1 MKHSIILW
9 LCLVIAIAGTAQKKQ
24 ALFVGAGVGL
34 DHGGI
39 GVKTEYQP
47 FKYLGI
53 FLGLGYD
60 FVGPSGNLGFIYNI
74 LPDKNFTPV
83 LIAMGGING
92 TIITKYSYDGTA
104 TAWENRG
111 QYAGGTV
118 GGGFDIKFGR
128 RKNQKVNFMI
138 LVPIRDR
145 TFYDARRNL
154 ISRGGTIERDAL
166 PVLVAAGWNINLFN
180 LRAKRND

>member
-1 MKHSIILW
+1 MKYTISFALSFFIFIS
-9 LCLVIAIAGTAQKKQ
+9 AYAQKKQ
-24 ALFVGAGVGL
+24 ALFVGAGLGL

-39 GVKTEYQP
+39 GIKTEYQP
-47 FKYLGI
+47 FKYMGVFLGI
-53 FLGLGYD
+53 GYD
-60 FVGPSGNLGFIYNI
+60 LVGPSGNLGFIYNI

-92 TIITKYSYDGTA
+92 TIITKYSFTGT
-104 TAWENRG
+104 TIKWESRR

-145 TFYDARRNL
+145 TFYDARRSI
-154 ISRGGTIERDAL
+154 ISRGGTIKRDAS
-166 PVLVAAGWNINLFN
+166 PVLVAAGWNINLLN
-180 LRAKRND
+180 LKNRRN

>member
-1 MKHSIILW
+1 MRCTINLIL
-9 LCLVIAIAGTAQKKQ
+9 LLFFSVSVSAQKKQ
-24 ALFVGAGVGL
+24 ALFVGAGAGL

-47 FKYLGI
+47 FKYMGI

-83 LIAMGGING
+83 LTAMGGING
-92 TIITKYSYDGTA
+92 IIITKYSYNGTT

-128 RKNQKVNFMI
+128 RKNQKVNFMV

-145 TFYDARRNL
+145 TFYDARRSI
-154 ISRGGTIERDAL
+154 ISRGGTIERDAW
-166 PVLVAAGWNINLFN
+166 PVVFAAGWNINLLN
-180 LRAKRND
+180 LKGR